1 MAARVTKIPATLNRF
16 TMTPVHGRVKRKV
29 AGYARVST
37 AHEDQQTS
45 YEAQMDYYKSYISSH
60 DDWEFVGMYSDEGI
74 TATNTKR
81 RDGFNRMIDDALAG
95 KINLIVTKSI
105 SRFAR
110 NTVDSLTA
118 VRKLKDKGI
127 EVYFEKENIWT
138 LDSKGELLITIM
150 SSLAQEESRSI
161 SENTS
166 WGIRKAFADG
176 KVILQHD
183 RFLGYDKDFAINR
196 EEANTVRLIYKLF
209 LSGLSCYAIKQELER
224 RGRMTALGGKRWY
237 ASTII
242 SILKNVKYKGDALL
256 QKEYTIDFLQK
267 KRKKNEGELPQY
279 YIEGHHEPI
288 IQPEIFAL
296 VQAEFAKREG
306 FSRRYS
312 GVSVFSSKIKCGEC
326 GGWYGAKVWHSN
338 DKYRKQVY
346 RCNHKYRYDKWCSTP
361 VVTEEQIKRWFLKAM
376 DLMITDKAEVIH
388 NLKILR
394 QKADT
399 AGLIDEQKRV
409 HDEITRLD
417 NELRSMISDNAK
429 VVQNQYEYNRKYTE
443 MYGKY
448 EQNLTRS
455 DEIEEEIKNHEALGI
470 KIDIFIDKF
479 GKLGIGALE
488 FDENLW
494 AGIVEYLTVYTK
506 QKVVFTF
513 VGGIEISVEC

>member
-1 MAARVTKIPATLNRF
+1 MAKRVTKIPATINRF
-16 TMTPVHGRVKRKV
+16 TLTPVYEKVRRKV

-37 AHEDQQTS
+37 AHEEQQTS
-45 YEAQMDYYKSYISSH
+45 YEAQMNYYKSYISSH

-81 RDGFNRMIDDALAG
+81 REGFNRMIEDALAG

-118 VRKLKDKGI
+118 VRKLKDKGV

-183 RFLGYDKDFAINR
+183 RFLGYDKDFAINK

-209 LSGLSCYAIKQELER
+209 LSGLSCYAIKKELER
-224 RGRMTALGGKRWY
+224 RGCVTALGGKRWH

-242 SILKNVKYKGDALL
+242 SILQNVKYKGDALL

-288 IQPEIFAL
+288 IQPETFAL

-312 GVSVFSSKIKCGEC
+312 GVSIFSSKIKCGEC
-326 GGWYGAKVWHSN
+326 GSWYGCKVWHSN
-338 DKYRKQVY
+338 DKYRKLVY
-346 RCNHKYRYDKWCSTP
+346 RCNHKYKWDKRCSTP
-361 VVTEEQIKRWFLKAM
+361 AVTEEDIKLWFIKALNSILAQK
-376 DLMITDKAEVIH
+376 DEVIC
-388 NLKILR
+388 NLEMLR
-394 QKADT
+394 CKTDISA
-399 AGLIDEQKRV
+399 LVVEKENV
-409 HDEITRLD
+409 SSEINALD
-417 NELRSMISDNAK
+417 RELRVMISHNAR
-429 VVQNQYEYNRKYTE
+429 VAQSQSDYERDYTKL
-443 MYGKY
+443 YGKY
-448 EQNLTRS
+448 EQKLVRL
-455 DEIEEEIKNHEALGI
+455 DEIDDAIKAQEALTMR
-470 KIDIFIDKF
+470 IDNFITEF
-479 GKLGIGALE
+479 RKLGADEIG

-494 AGIVEYLTVYTK
+494 SGIVEYVTVYTK
-506 QKVVFTF
+506 EKVVVTF
-513 VGGIEISVEC
+513 VGELEVKVG